1 MPGDT
6 DLFEIMQTMRAMR
19 RLKPD
24 PVPDELIRK
33 ILQAGACAPNGGNTQ
48 RWRFLVIKD
57 TKIKQAVQVYYKRA
71 FDEVVGPRYL
81 KSAPPPG
88 VSREQYN
95 RQHAAVE
102 YLTDHFHEAPV
113 WIVAC
118 LEEGTT
124 APTRS
129 SGASIYPAVQ
139 NMLLAARALGLGATL
154 TTRHLLYEK
163 EAEAA
168 LGLPP
173 GVHSYAI
180 LPIGYPMGKFGPSV
194 AGRCARSCTKTA
206 GGILTAGSERRARLS
221 ARARADLSGPTTRSA
236 GSASCSRPRRTRG
249 SSRSRLTAGRTRA
262 SSRCTRASSRDCST
276 CEGT

>member
-1 MPGDT
+1 MAGDPS
-6 DLFEIMQTMRAMR
+6 LFETMQTMRAMR

-24 PVPDELIRK
+24 PVPDDLIRQ

-48 RWRFLVIKD
+48 RWRFLVVKD
-57 TKIKQAVQVYYKRA
+57 PKIKRAVQVFYKRA

-81 KSAPPPG
+81 QSSPPPG
-88 VSREQYN
+88 VSREKYN

-102 YLTDHFHEAPV
+102 YLTEHFHEAPV

-118 LEEGTT
+118 LEEGTAT
-124 APTRS
+124 PTRW

-154 TTRHLLYEK
+154 TTRHLLHEQG
-163 EAEAA
+163 AEAA

-180 LPIGYPMGKFGPSV
+180 LPIGYPMGQFGPV
-194 AGRCARSCTKTA
+194 GR
-206 GGILTAGSERRARLS
+206 
-221 ARARADLSGPTTRSA
+221 GPLKEIVYQDHW
-236 GSASCSRPRRTRG
+236 GDPYPG
-249 SSRSRLTAGRTRA
+249 L
-262 SSRCTRASSRDCST
+262 
-276 CEGT
+276 

>member
-1 MPGDT
+1 MP
-6 DLFEIMQTMRAMR
+6 DLFETMQTMRAMR
-19 RLKPD
+19 RLKLD
-24 PVPDELIRK
+24 PVPDELIKK
-33 ILQAGACAPNGGNTQ
+33 ILQAGTCAPNGGNTQ

-57 TKIKQAVQVYYKRA
+57 QKIKQGVQVWYKRA

-81 KSAPPPG
+81 KSTPPPG
-88 VSREQYN
+88 VTHEQYN

-118 LEEGTT
+118 LEEGT
-124 APTRS
+124 AVPTRG

-180 LPIGYPMGKFGPSV
+180 LPIGYPMGKFGPV
-194 AGRCARSCTKTA
+194 GRGPLKDIVYQDRW
-206 GGILTAGSERRARLS
+206 GSPYREV
-221 ARARADLSGPTTRSA
+221 
-236 GSASCSRPRRTRG
+236 
-249 SSRSRLTAGRTRA
+249 
-262 SSRCTRASSRDCST
+262 
-276 CEGT
+276 